1 MTQVPPST
9 LTHDRPSPDRGQALA
24 DRLQHGEEFAV
35 TFGGQ
40 GTDWFATLR
49 DLFAE
54 DQRTDRITALVEE
67 SARLVA
73 PVSNQLAAAL
83 PRPFEPQR
91 WLEGDILPSTSDLAM
106 GSLSLPGVLLT
117 QLATLDQLSDEGLD
131 LAGIGPVAA
140 LGHSQGILG
149 VAAFAGRRGST
160 GSDAETSDIELLAI
174 ARLIGAA
181 ATITGRRAGL
191 VPKGSQHDDTP
202 MLAIS
207 GANRD
212 EVDEL
217 LAEVATGT
225 DAPAVAAVNG
235 PRRLVVSG
243 TPAGLRRLQAAIEK
257 RADAHA
263 AELEQK
269 TRGGRAFKP
278 VVEPLPVALGFHHPA
293 LAPAV
298 AMVREWAETCGL
310 DTGLAE
316 NLAHAICV
324 ETVDWPRQLT
334 DAVGPQTRWVVDLG
348 PANLSA
354 NMTGRALRGR
364 GVTVI
369 PAATEEGRDLLFT
382 PGREIPLAA
391 DWSTHAPGLIDR
403 GDGAPVVDTAF
414 TRLTGKSPILLA
426 GMTPTTVDPE
436 IVAAAANRG
445 HWAELAGGGQV
456 TEEIF
461 AENVAKLTELLDEG
475 RTAQFNTLFLDP
487 YLWKLQVG
495 GTRLLQKA
503 RMAGAPF
510 DGLVISAGIPDT
522 EDAVAILEDLHE
534 AGISH
539 VVFKPGTVKQ
549 IRAVIAIA
557 REVETPVIAHIEGG
571 VAGGHHSWEDLD
583 ELLLT
588 TYAELRA
595 VDNLVVCV
603 GGGIGTPERAVD
615 YLTGSWARAHGE
627 TAMPVDGVLV
637 GTAAMATKEATT
649 SDAVKDLLVRT
660 PGIHHTGPNGGWVG
674 AGRSDGEVTS
684 GRSQL
689 GADIHEIDNVASR
702 CGLLL
707 DQVAGDAEAALARK
721 DELVAAMA
729 DTAKPYFGDVET
741 MTYEQWLRRYL
752 ELSGPRTDNAVGGIE
767 GGWLAQTFLDRF
779 ETMLDRTLARV
790 HPEASGPIERITFDH
805 TDHSAAAAA
814 VDELVASYP
823 EATACVLHPAD
834 VFFFSEVCRY
844 PGKPVNFVPVID
856 ADVRRWWRSDSLWQA
871 HDETYGAEQVIVI
884 PGPVAVAGITIK
896 DEPVADLLDR
906 FEAAIIEDLVALD
919 TPVIAATSRSTVG
932 EGTTVLDAA
941 SDSPDVVWAG
951 RVIPNPLHRLEGVT
965 HELVLDRVPEE
976 PRNEASRRT
985 TATLRV
991 PLSQGDLN
999 LRVDLSGV
1007 SSGRLPVISDDA
1019 ASSAM
1024 GELLALTAGGHMP
1037 EVVDGTA
1044 VMTATWSPE
1053 LVADHVG
1060 VTDPA
1065 RHRRGDDVAD
1075 PTATAVPDAL
1085 VGLAWP
1091 AVFACIGP
1099 IEGLLDL
1106 VHLDHRITMGELPT
1120 DASGR
1125 SSDESGRSSEVEIQI
1140 SATRAG
1146 VEDTTAGQVIS
1157 VEVRIWSRVPE
1168 EGPQGPSRRALVAR
1182 LLERFM
1188 VRGRTGSADLRAP
1201 APLAKQAKDSTR
1213 ARLDRFTVTAPTH
1226 MGAFAAVSGDHNPLH
1241 TDVAAARLAGFDA
1254 PIAHG
1259 MWLSAVAQRAA
1270 ASVRATHHP
1279 RPLRSWLARWVSPLQ
1294 PGAEVEISVERTGV
1308 LDGDTVVE
1316 VSCRSNGELV
1326 MVAEAVLAAPRTAYA
1341 FPGQGIQSQGMGLEA
1356 RAKSAAAREVWDR
1369 ADKHT
1374 RDALGF
1380 SILAVVRDNPTDL
1393 WAATDAGGELHRH
1406 PDGVL
1411 FLTQFTQVAM
1421 ATLAVAQ
1428 VAEMREA
1435 GVFVEGAIT
1444 CGHSVGEYNA
1454 LAAVTGILPLEALLE
1469 IVFRRGM
1476 AMHHL
1481 VPRDAQGRSNYR
1493 LAAIRPSQ
1501 LDLADEDVEA
1511 FVADVAEQAGEFI
1524 QIVNY
1529 NLRGSQYAIAGT
1541 VAGLEA
1547 LEDAVEERRKRAGGK
1562 PAFIL
1567 VPGIDVPFHSSE
1579 LHAGVADFRATLD
1592 GLLPER
1598 IDATVLVGRYI
1609 PNLVPRLF
1617 SLDKEFVE
1625 EVASYVDSPLLE
1637 PALEDWA
1644 AWEADP
1650 DKLGRTLLIEL
1661 LAWQFASPVRWIETQ
1676 DLLFGNP
1683 ESEGLGIEQFVEVG
1697 VANAPTLAN
1706 LASNT
1711 TKLPTYDGIA
1721 PAILNSSRDNGIVFA
1736 TDTPMV
1742 DDAEDLE
1749 TEEAPVVEQGAERAE
1764 SRDHEAAPAEAK
1776 AAPAPVATSA
1786 DRPADLTF
1794 TAADA
1799 TKTLTALRTKVRP
1812 DQIGTADTI
1821 EALCDGVSSRR
1832 NQLLVDLGAELSL
1845 GAIDGAAEA
1854 PWTGLAAT
1862 VTKLART
1869 YSPFGPV
1876 LTEAVQESLRKF
1888 AGANGA
1894 KASAISD
1901 RVKDTWGLGPG
1912 WVTHVQAELAT
1923 GLRDGS
1929 STRGG
1934 SLGYEIDLK
1943 DLPGVV
1949 DHAVQ
1954 AVGSAQGVQVTM
1966 PATGGGE
1973 GAMVDSAALDEITAS
1988 ITGQDGVLASTARH
2002 LLNKLGL
2009 AEPAVAEEDDLDR
2022 ELVQLVETE
2031 LGSDWA
2037 RKVSPTFDARRAVLI
2052 DDRWASVREDFAR
2065 AWVGDDS
2072 VLDHAYA
2079 GLDDAARAQAAW
2091 WLDRAKAEKRSDL
2104 VAFYDGLISGT
2115 DATREWSDDVAVVT
2129 GAAPGSI
2136 AGAVV
2141 ADLLRGGA
2149 TVVATTS
2156 RLDQDRLRFFR
2167 ELYQANASNGAA
2179 LWVLPANLASY
2190 SDVDALVEW
2199 VSDPVVAEAGGQK
2212 TELRPG
2218 LAPTLVFPFAAP
2230 GVQGTAADAGSR
2242 AEVEFRILLWGV
2254 ERLVTGLAAQ
2264 GADHR
2269 IGRRVH
2275 VVLPGSPNR
2284 GMFGGDG
2291 AYGEAKAAFD
2301 AFVTRWHAEQDWA
2314 KRVSLAH
2321 AHIGWVR
2328 GTGLMGHNDPLVDAV
2343 TAAGVRTW
2351 SPEEMATELL
2361 ALCTPDARA
2370 AAAQSPVVT
2379 DLTGGLAAVKL
2390 DLPALAK
2397 AQQNVQ
2403 MVERSRDEQVVE
2415 RSRDHEPLL
2424 ALTHPAGYR
2433 TSQPTMNWAD
2443 IDAKPE
2449 DLVVIIGAGEVGPLG
2464 SARTRFEMEVEDHL
2478 SPAGILELAWTTG
2491 LVVWEDTPVAG
2502 WHDASSS
2509 EHLTEADVVEK
2520 FGEQVES
2527 GIGIR
2532 RYRDDGDMVDNTAPL
2547 VVSVFLE
2554 EDTSFV
2560 VRTKD
2565 EADAFH
2571 EADKERTRIAPT
2583 EDGDWLV
2590 TRLAGSEIRVPRRF
2604 KLSRFVGAQV
2614 PDGFDPSVW
2623 GLGSMVESAD
2633 RLAVW
2638 NLVSTI
2644 DAFVSSGVS
2653 PAELLRWVHPTR
2665 LANTQG
2671 TGIGGMQ
2678 STRKMYVD
2686 ALLGETPPNDVLQ
2699 EALPNVIAAH
2709 TVQSYLGGYGAMVH
2723 PVAACATAAVS
2734 VEEGVDKIRLDKA
2747 SVVVAGGF
2755 DDLGIEGILGFGNM
2769 SATADTQQMLN
2780 RGIDERHVCR
2790 PNDRRRGGFVEAQ
2803 GGGTVVLARGDVALE
2818 MGLPVLGVVAY
2829 AGSFGD
2835 GIHTSIPAP
2844 GLGALGAGVG
2854 GINSPLAKGL
2864 AKLGLG
2870 ADDLAVVSKHD
2881 TSTGA
2886 NDPNESSLHEKL
2898 AAALGRTTGN
2908 PLLVVSQK
2916 SLTGHAKGGAAAFQ
2930 LIGLCQVLA
2939 TGSVPPNRGLDCV
2952 DEALSENEHLVWLRQ
2967 ALTTGPLKAGVLT
2980 SLGFGHVSAM
2990 VAVAHP
2996 GAFVAA
3002 LSPAQRDEWITK
3014 ATARLVA
3021 GETRRLDAMCGGAP
3035 LFEKAEKRR
3044 FGDSDVAKTKAD
3056 ESAMLIDPSARLGD
3070 NGVYARAG
3078 SDG

>member
-1 MTQVPPST
+1 MTQAPPSST
-9 LTHDRPSPDRGQALA
+9 STHSPTPSHGQSLA
-24 DRLQHGEEFAV
+24 DRLNHHRGAGEEFAV

-49 DLFAE
+49 DLVGE
-54 DQRTDRITALVEE
+54 DQRTDRIGALVEE
-67 SARLVA
+67 SARLVG
-73 PVSNQLAAAL
+73 PVGQQLAAAL
-83 PRPFEPQR
+83 PRPFEPHH
-91 WLEGDILPSTSDLAM
+91 WLEDATVPASGDLQT

-117 QLATLDQLSDEGLD
+117 QLATLDQLRDEGLD
-131 LAGIGPVAA
+131 LAATGPVAA
-140 LGHSQGILG
+140 VGHSQGILG
-149 VAAFAGRRGST
+149 VAAFAGRREADSAHR
-160 GSDAETSDIELLAI
+160 SDVELMAI

-181 ATITGRRAGL
+181 ATIAGRRAGL
-191 VPKGSQHDDTP
+191 VPHGQQHDETP
-202 MLAIS
+202 MLAVT
-207 GANRD
+207 GATPAELED
-212 EVDEL
+212 LL
-217 LAEVATGT
+217 LAATAGQ
-225 DAPAVAAVNG
+225 DAPAIAAVNG
-235 PRRLVVSG
+235 PRRVVVSG
-243 TPAGLRRLQAAIEK
+243 SPAALRRFRAAIDK
-257 RADAHA
+257 RADADA
-263 AELEQK
+263 AELEAK
-269 TRGGRAFKP
+269 TRGGRAFRP
-278 VVEPLPVALGFHHPA
+278 VLEPLPVALGFHHPA

-298 AMVREWAETCGL
+298 DLVREWAEACGL
-310 DTGLAE
+310 DAGLAE

-324 ETVDWPRQLT
+324 DTVDWPRQLT
-334 DAVGPQTRWVVDLG
+334 DAVHPGHRQGGTRWVVDLG
-348 PANLSA
+348 PSTLSA
-354 NMTGRALRGR
+354 NLTGRALRGR

-369 PAATEEGRDLLFT
+369 PAATEEGRDALFT
-382 PGREIPLAA
+382 PGAEIALAA
-391 DWSTHAPGLIDR
+391 DWSTHAPGLVDR
-403 GDGAPVVDTAF
+403 GDGRPVVDTAF

-436 IVAAAANRG
+436 IVAAAANAG

-456 TEEIF
+456 SEEIF
-461 AENVAKLTELLDEG
+461 ETNVAKLTELLDEG

-487 YLWKLQVG
+487 YLWKMQVG
-495 GTRLLQKA
+495 GQRLLQKA
-503 RMAGAPF
+503 RQAGAPF
-510 DGLVISAGIPDT
+510 DGLVISAGIPDL
-522 EDAVAILEDLHE
+522 EDAVAIIEDLHE
-534 AGISH
+534 AGIAH

-549 IRAVIAIA
+549 IRQVVAIA
-557 REVETPVIAHIEGG
+557 KEVETPVIAHIEGG

-583 ELLLT
+583 ELLLA
-588 TYAELRA
+588 TYAELRN
-595 VDNLVVCV
+595 VENLVVCV

-615 YLTGSWARAHGE
+615 YLTGQWATAHGE
-627 TAMPVDGVLV
+627 AAMPVDGVLV

-649 SDAVKDLLVRT
+649 SAAVKDLLVAT
-660 PGIHHTGPNGGWVG
+660 PGIAREENGGWVG
-674 AGRSDGEVTS
+674 AGRSAGDVTS

-689 GADIHEIDNVASR
+689 GADIHEIDNAASR
-702 CGLLL
+702 CGALL
-707 DQVAGDAEAALARK
+707 DQVAGDAEAAAQRK

-729 DTAKPYFGDVET
+729 ATSKPYFGDVAE

-752 ELSGPRTDNAVGGIE
+752 DLAGPRAIDPDLVPTSSHGH
-767 GGWLAQTFLDRF
+767 GWLDTALERF
-779 ETMLDRTLARV
+779 ELMLDRAVARV
-790 HPEASGPIERITFDH
+790 HPAASGPIERLDL
-805 TDHSAAAAA
+805 DQADPSAT
-814 VDELVASYP
+814 VDRLVAAYP
-823 EATACVLHPAD
+823 EAATCVLHPAD
-834 VFFFSEVCRY
+834 VPFFTEVCRR

-871 HDETYGAEQVIVI
+871 HDEAYAADQVIVI
-884 PGPVAVAGITIK
+884 PGPVAVAGITTK

-906 FEAAIIEDLVALD
+906 FEAAIIADLEDHDVS
-919 TPVIAATSRSTVG
+919 PQVATSRTTVG
-932 EGTTVLDAA
+932 EGTTLLEAA
-941 SDSPDVVWAG
+941 ADSRDVVWAG
-951 RVIPNPLHRLEGVT
+951 RVVPNPLHRLEGVP
-965 HELVLDRVPEE
+965 HSFELDDSAPG
-976 PRNEASRRT
+976 ST

-991 PLSQGDLN
+991 PLTHGDLD
-999 LRVDLSGV
+999 LAVDLSGIPE
-1007 SSGRLPVISDDA
+1007 GRLPVIGESA
-1019 ASSAM
+1019 ASAAM
-1024 GELLALTAGGHMP
+1024 GELLALTAGGHLP
-1037 EVVDGTA
+1037 EVTEGAEGGTA
-1044 VMTATWSPE
+1044 RTTAPWTPE

-1065 RHRRGDDVAD
+1065 RTRTDDGVED
-1075 PTATAVPDAL
+1075 PAAEAVPDIL

-1091 AVFACIGP
+1091 AVFACIGAV
-1099 IEGLLDL
+1099 EGLLDL
-1106 VHLDHRITMGELPT
+1106 VHLDHRITVGTGFDQLK
-1120 DASGR
+1120 DR
-1125 SSDESGRSSEVEIQI
+1125 EVELQI

-1146 VEDTTAGQVIS
+1146 VADTTTGQVIS
-1157 VEVRIWSRVPE
+1157 VEVRIWTTTDGEDV
-1168 EGPQGPSRRALVAR
+1168 LVAR

-1188 VRGRTGSADLRAP
+1188 VRGRTGSAELAAP
-1201 APLAKQAKDSTR
+1201 APLAKAAKEATR

-1241 TDVAAARLAGFDA
+1241 TDHAAARLAGFDA

-1270 ASVRATHHP
+1270 ASVRATQHP
-1279 RPLRSWLARWVSPLQ
+1279 RALRSWLARWVAPLH
-1294 PGAEVEISVERTGV
+1294 PGADVEISVERTGV
-1308 LDGDTVVE
+1308 LAGDTIVE

-1326 MVAEAVLAAPRTAYA
+1326 MVAEAVVAAPRTAYA
-1341 FPGQGIQSQGMGLEA
+1341 FPGQGIQAQGMGLEA
-1356 RAKSAAAREVWDR
+1356 RSRSAAAREVWDR
-1369 ADKHT
+1369 ADAHT

-1380 SILAVVRDNPTDL
+1380 SILAVVRDNPTEL
-1393 WAATDAGGELHRH
+1393 WAATDSGGELHRH

-1481 VPRDAQGRSNYR
+1481 VPRDAHGRSDYR

-1501 LDLADEDVEA
+1501 LGLADDDVA
-1511 FVADVAEQAGEFI
+1511 SFVADVAEQAGEFI

-1547 LEDAVEERRKRAGGK
+1547 LEEAVEEQRLRHGGK

-1598 IDATVLVGRYI
+1598 IDPSVLVGRYI

-1617 SLDKEFVE
+1617 TLDKEFVE
-1625 EVASYVDSPLLE
+1625 EVASYVHSPLLE
-1637 PALEDWA
+1637 PALEDWDT
-1644 AWEADP
+1644 WSADP
-1650 DKLGRTLLIEL
+1650 ARLGRTLLIEL

-1676 DLLFGNP
+1676 DLMFGTLP
-1683 ESEGLGIEQFVEVG
+1683 DGLAIEQFVEVG

-1706 LASNT
+1706 LAANT
-1711 TKLPTYDGIA
+1711 VKLPSYDGIA
-1721 PAILNSSRDNGIVFA
+1721 PSILNSSRDAGVVFA
-1736 TDTPMV
+1736 TDAPAV
-1742 DDAEDLE
+1742 DDDD
-1749 TEEAPVVEQGAERAE
+1749 EEEMVEEGEERAPE
-1764 SRDHEAAPAEAK
+1764 TTTPEPTAAAPAA
-1776 AAPAPVATSA
+1776 APVATSA
-1786 DRPADLTF
+1786 DRPADLTY

-1799 TKTLTALRTKVRP
+1799 TTTLAALRTKVRP
-1812 DQIGTADTI
+1812 DQIGQADTI

-1832 NQLLVDLGAELSL
+1832 NQLLVDLGAELGL

-1854 PWTGLAAT
+1854 DWKALSAT

-1869 YSPFGPV
+1869 YSAFGPV
-1876 LTEAVQESLRKF
+1876 LTEAVQETLRKF
-1888 AGANGA
+1888 AGAAGSKPA
-1894 KASAISD
+1894 AIAD
-1901 RVKDTWGLGPG
+1901 RVQDTWQLGPG
-1912 WVTHVQAELAT
+1912 WVTHVQAELAA

-1934 SLGYEIDLK
+1934 SLGYAPSDVQGDLK
-1943 DLPGVV
+1943 DLPAVV

-1954 AVGSAQGVQVTM
+1954 AVGQAQGVQVTM

-1973 GAMVDSAALDEITAS
+1973 GATVDSAALDELAS
-1988 ITGQDGVLASTARH
+1988 SMTESLASTARH
-2002 LLNKLGL
+2002 LLGKLGL
-2009 AEPAVAEEDDLDR
+2009 ADAGVDTDDSSDLDA
-2022 ELVQLVETE
+2022 ELVQLVESE

-2037 RKVSPTFDARRAVLI
+2037 RKVAPSFDARRAVLL

-2065 AWVGDDS
+2065 VWVGDEEAQTHS
-2072 VLDHAYA
+2072 FANA
-2079 GLDDAARAQAAW
+2079 DAAAKRQAEW
-2091 WLDRAKAEKRSDL
+2091 WLSRARAERPDLVGFYEGAASDDSDL
-2104 VAFYDGLISGT
+2104 
-2115 DATREWSDDVAVVT
+2115 EWKDDVAVVT

-2156 RLDQDRLRFFR
+2156 RLDQARLAFFR
-2167 ELYQANASNGAA
+2167 ELYRDHASTGAA
-2179 LWVLPANLASY
+2179 LWVLPANLASFA
-2190 SDVDALVEW
+2190 DVDALVEW
-2199 VSDPVVAEAGGQK
+2199 ISNPVVETAGGQR
-2212 TELRPG
+2212 TELRPA

-2242 AEVEFRILLWGV
+2242 AEVEFRILVWGV

-2301 AFVTRWHAEQDWA
+2301 AFVTRWQAEKDWA
-2314 KRVSLAH
+2314 QRVSLAH

-2351 SPEEMATELL
+2351 SPAEMATELL
-2361 ALCTPDARA
+2361 ALCTPESRA
-2370 AAAQSPVVT
+2370 EAAEAPVVT
-2379 DLTGGLAAVKL
+2379 DLTGGLGDAKL
-2390 DLPALAK
+2390 DMAALAK
-2397 AQQNVQ
+2397 EAQT
-2403 MVERSRDEQVVE
+2403 SSSVVE
-2415 RSRDHEPLL
+2415 EGRQARLETTETLL
-2424 ALTHPAGYR
+2424 AMTHPAGWG
-2433 TSQPTMNWAD
+2433 TEQPTMDWPS
-2443 IDAKPE
+2443 IKAKPE
-2449 DLVVIIGAGEVGPLG
+2449 DLVVVVGAGELGPVG
-2464 SARTRFEMEVEDHL
+2464 SMRTRFEMEVEDHL
-2478 SPAGILELAWTTG
+2478 SPAGVLELAWTTG
-2491 LVVWEDTPVAG
+2491 LIVWEQQPQAG
-2502 WHDASSS
+2502 WHDVASG
-2509 EHLTEADVVEK
+2509 EPLTEAEVVEK
-2520 FGEQVES
+2520 YAEQIEASV
-2527 GIGIR
+2527 GIR
-2532 RYRDDGDMVDNTAPL
+2532 RYRDDGSMVDNTAPL
-2547 VVSVFLE
+2547 VVPVFLE

-2560 VRTKD
+2560 VRTRD
-2565 EADAFH
+2565 EADAFA
-2571 EADKERTRIAPT
+2571 EADPSKTRITPT

-2590 TRLAGSEIRVPRRF
+2590 TRLAGSQIRVPRRF

-2614 PDGFDPSVW
+2614 PDGFDPKVW
-2623 GLGSMVESAD
+2623 GLGSMTESVD
-2633 RLAVW
+2633 RLAAW
-2638 NLVSTI
+2638 NLVATV
-2644 DAFVSSGVS
+2644 DAFISSGVT
-2653 PAELLRWVHPTR
+2653 PAELLRWIHPTKF
-2665 LANTQG
+2665 ANTQG

-2686 ALLGETPPNDVLQ
+2686 ALLGEQPPNDVLQ

-2709 TVQSYLGGYGAMVH
+2709 TVQAYLGGYGAMVH

-2769 SATADTQQMLN
+2769 SATADTAEMLAK
-2780 RGIDERHVCR
+2780 GIDQRHVCR
-2790 PNDRRRGGFVEAQ
+2790 PNDRRRGGFVEGQ

-2818 MGLPVLGVVAY
+2818 MGLPVLGVIAY
-2829 AGSFGD
+2829 AGSFAD

-2844 GLGALGAGVG
+2844 GMGALGAGIG
-2854 GINSPLAKGL
+2854 GSSSPLARGL
-2864 AKLGLG
+2864 ASVGLG

-2881 TSTGA
+2881 TSTAA
-2886 NDPNESSLHEKL
+2886 NDPNESTLHEKL
-2898 AAALGRTTGN
+2898 AASLGRTAGN
-2908 PLLVVSQK
+2908 PLYVVSQK

-2930 LIGLCQVLA
+2930 LNGLCQMLA
-2939 TGSVPPNRGLDCV
+2939 TGTLPPNRGLDCV
-2952 DEALSENEHLVWLRQ
+2952 DEELAEHEHLVWLRRS
-2967 ALTTGPLKAGVLT
+2967 LETGPFKAGVLT

-2996 GAFVAA
+2996 GAFVAS
-3002 LSPAQRDEWITK
+3002 LSRSQRDRWLAA

-3021 GETRRLDAMCGGAP
+3021 GQARRLDAMTGGAP

-3044 FGDSDVAKTKAD
+3044 FASADMADTKAD
-3056 ESAMLIDPSARLGD
+3056 ETAMLIDPAARLGD
-3070 NGVYARAG
+3070 NGVYARTQQ
-3078 SDG
+3078 